1 MLIKYS
7 ADQWPPQINKIILY
21 VDLRVRHIYIFLI
34 QMLITITKTLNY
46 INNY

>member
-7 ADQWPPQINKIILY
+7 ADQWPSQINKIIGH
-21 VDLRVRHIYIFLI
+21 VDLRVRHNYIFLI
-34 QMLITITKTLNY
+34 QRLITITKTLNY